1 MEQITVNNKTINLS
15 EMTMKQ
21 FRIYD
26 NTQSNELETYKQYE
40 SVLRSVAVD
49 NGLHGSEWDN
59 LQELFGE
66 NVNLYQELKAISS
79 KYSYLDNMDTMDLLL
94 RK

>member
-15 EMTMKQ
+15 EMSIKQ
-21 FRIYD
+21 FRIYE
-26 NTQSNELETYKQYE
+26 NSQTTELETYKQYE

-49 NGLHGSEWDN
+49 NGLHGSEWSN
-59 LQELFGE
+59 LQELFGG

-79 KYSYLDNMDTMDLLL
+79 KYSYLDNVDTMDLLL